1 MKEAAVGPE
10 ENGAKRKKCIMEA
23 VIFAAG
29 YPVPFDKLADTLQTD
44 IKEVRELAGQ
54 LAEEY
59 GKGRGVQLL
68 LYENA
73 CQMATREEYQE
84 EIKQAL
90 GIRRGGNLSRAS
102 LEVLAVV
109 AYQQPVTRAYIDE
122 VRGVDS
128 NYVVTSLI
136 EKGLLEIK
144 GKLDAPG
151 RPSLYGTSE
160 DFLRCFGLS
169 SRKELPA
176 VDVFLPPEEE
186 P

>member
-1 MKEAAVGPE
+1 M
-10 ENGAKRKKCIMEA
+10 
-23 VIFAAG
+23 
-29 YPVPFDKLADTLQTD
+29 
-44 IKEVRELAGQ
+44 
-54 LAEEY
+54 
-59 GKGRGVQLL
+59 
-68 LYENA
+68 
-73 CQMATREEYQE
+73 
-84 EIKQAL
+84 
-90 GIRRGGNLSRAS
+90 
-102 LEVLAVV
+102 
-109 AYQQPVTRAYIDE
+109 
-122 VRGVDS
+122 DS

-169 SRKELPA
+169 SLKELPA